1 MEDNILEL
9 ISVTKSFTALDNK
22 KHKVLDNINL
32 AFKPGEIVAILGKS
46 GSGKST
52 LLKIIAGFLKPTK
65 GRVLINTKSISNN
78 CVDISMIFQTF
89 ALFPWLNVLENV
101 EIGLESLDIS
111 RYERDKRALEA
122 IDMIGLDGFESAYP
136 KELSGGMKQRVGFA
150 RALVLRP
157 QILLMDEPFSALDTL
172 TSNNLKNDFLDL
184 WSGGKTA
191 MKSIILVTHSIEEA
205 VTLADKVLILSSHPG
220 RVASELPITLARPRD
235 PQSGESR
242 SMVDKIYTAMV
253 SAYSKEPLVIDGK
266 HKVTKSNLY
275 EKIYLSSS
283 SKLTGTIEALFL
295 MPHAGSANLSELSHI
310 LHINS
315 TAEILHIVGTLQI
328 LNFATINDNVIKL
341 NKFGRIFAKSN
352 LEERKRMLAKH
363 LLDNISLASYIY
375 DVLKQRSDHKAP
387 FIRFKA
393 QLEDKLTSEDAVI
406 TLKSVINL
414 ARYAEIFSYDDNKKL
429 FSLDNP
435 KA

>member
-1 MEDNILEL
+1 MENNILEL
-9 ISVTKSFTALDNK
+9 TSVTKSFTTLDNK
-22 KHKVLDNINL
+22 QHKVLDNINL
-32 AFKPGEIVAILGKS
+32 IFKPGEIVAILGKS

-52 LLKIIAGFLKPTK
+52 LLKLIAGFIKPSK
-65 GRVLINTKSISNN
+65 GRVHIKTKSSAND

-101 EIGLESLDIS
+101 GIGLESLAIS
-111 RYERDKRALEA
+111 RYERDKRALDA

-184 WSGGKTA
+184 WSSGKTA
-191 MKSIILVTHSIEEA
+191 MKSVILVTHSIEEA
-205 VTLADKVLILSSHPG
+205 VTLADKVLILSANPG
-220 RVASELPITLARPRD
+220 RIASELPIVLARPRD
-235 PQSGESR
+235 PQSAEFKNI
-242 SMVDKIYTAMV
+242 VDNIYSAMV
-253 SAYSKEPLVIDGK
+253 SAYSKEPLVINNQ
-266 HKVTKSNLY
+266 HKVNESNLY
-275 EKIYLSSS
+275 EKIYLSSAN
-283 SKLTGTIEALFL
+283 KLTGTIESLFL
-295 MPHAGSANLSELSHI
+295 MPNAGSANLSELSHI
-310 LHINS
+310 LHINN
-315 TAEILHIVGTLQI
+315 TAEILHILGTLQI

-352 LEERKRMLAKH
+352 LEDRKRILAKH
-363 LLDNISLASYIY
+363 LLENISLASYIY
-375 DVLKQRSDHKAP
+375 EVLKQRSDHKAP
-387 FIRFKA
+387 FIRFKT

-406 TLKSVINL
+406 TLKSVISL

-435 KA
+435 TA